1 MDSVTQAVFGAAIQ
15 GAVLGRYQGLRKAL
29 LAGAV
34 LGTLPD
40 LDVLIDYGDPI
51 SGMINHR
58 GFSHSVFVLTGVS
71 ALLTGVVRRF
81 RPSPEYGAWRLF
93 LAIWLVLITHPLLDA
108 FTAYGTQ
115 LFWPFMPTPSS
126 WSSLFII
133 DPFFTLPLVIAFVVG
148 LTAGYGPKTYR
159 LVTGA
164 LACSVLYL
172 GLSVAAKH
180 TVESRVLRAVEQK
193 GLQPVAT
200 FSTPEPFS
208 ILLWRV
214 VVRTADDHYVE
225 AISGLLDTA
234 PPEYITLPLN
244 SELGRALPE
253 TEQLAGLRWFTGDW
267 LRYDDI
273 NGQLVVTDL
282 RMGLG
287 TGYYSFR
294 FLVAQRTGPAGTWE
308 VVTPSYWPTNRGTS
322 ELRRVLTRIYR
333 QHPPLPLADWEPRM
347 TQQPPRAPGRFF

>member
-1 MDSVTQAVFGAAIQ
+1 
-15 GAVLGRYQGLRKAL
+15 
-29 LAGAV
+29 
-34 LGTLPD
+34 
-40 LDVLIDYGDPI
+40 
-51 SGMINHR
+51 
-58 GFSHSVFVLTGVS
+58 
-71 ALLTGVVRRF
+71 
-81 RPSPEYGAWRLF
+81 
-93 LAIWLVLITHPLLDA
+93 A

-159 LVTGA
+159 LVAGA

-234 PPEYITLPLN
+234 PPEYITL
-244 SELGRALPE
+244 
-253 TEQLAGLRWFTGDW
+253 
-267 LRYDDI
+267 
-273 NGQLVVTDL
+273 
-282 RMGLG
+282 
-287 TGYYSFR
+287 
-294 FLVAQRTGPAGTWE
+294 
-308 VVTPSYWPTNRGTS
+308 
-322 ELRRVLTRIYR
+322 
-333 QHPPLPLADWEPRM
+333 
-347 TQQPPRAPGRFF
+347 